1 MAVSSGVILGT
12 AFLQTVDGDTILCS
26 TTSSLNITNAEIETT
41 CKDNNGAYTS
51 VPGQQKWQIQIAGN
65 VVFDNAYGLKD
76 LNPLV
81 KNGTTF
87 TVTFGTE
94 NVDDPFW
101 QGDGF
106 ISNFDQGADQNNPA
120 TWSITISPRGPIYLL
135 NT

>member
-1 MAVSSGVILGT
+1 MAVSTDVILGT
-12 AFLQTVDGDTILCS
+12 AFLQSIDGDTILCS

-41 CKDNNGAYTS
+41 CKNNNGAYTAK
-51 VPGQQKWQIQIAGN
+51 PGQQKWQIQISGN

-76 LNPLV
+76 LNPLI

-87 TVTFGTE
+87 TVLFGTE
-94 NVDDPFW
+94 NSDDPAW

-106 ISNFDQGADQNNPA
+106 ISNFDQQADMNNPA